1 MKCYSLE
8 DIALFCAVLGANF
21 LLSGGDEQVFPYCI
35 VYISR
40 KLDGVESTLD
50 AQMEGPQKDQ

>member
-40 KLDGVESTLD
+40 KLDGIESTL
-50 AQMEGPQKDQ
+50 EGPQKDQ